1 MKLYD
6 FDGMFDEKLTEYIRK
21 NKQKYSESEW
31 EDIIP
36 KLYKSFGDTFIKS
49 VGDTPNGFYSKL
61 SDEQLV
67 SALSAHIKKGV
78 PVSEFMA
85 SAIESRNAVNLLLP
99 LLDGSDK
106 EREFAVGLI
115 GSDDRAIKKYMDML
129 VSSDADG
136 DLKNKC
142 LDLIKEKADLV
153 LNEAVENYEN
163 SVARYYMLEIMS
175 RSIIHTDKVF
185 DILVKAFRGDNENL
199 PLYASYLASYG
210 DERAL
215 PYLLDRIDEEGLSFI
230 EYKELLLAIES
241 LGGTYEKQRDFS
253 SDPDYALI
261 KSHSASAADIFG
273 GIDKK

>member
-99 LLDGSDK
+99 L
-106 EREFAVGLI
+106 
-115 GSDDRAIKKYMDML
+115 
-129 VSSDADG
+129 
-136 DLKNKC
+136 
-142 LDLIKEKADLV
+142 
-153 LNEAVENYEN
+153 
-163 SVARYYMLEIMS
+163 
-175 RSIIHTDKVF
+175 
-185 DILVKAFRGDNENL
+185 
-199 PLYASYLASYG
+199 
-210 DERAL
+210 
-215 PYLLDRIDEEGLSFI
+215 
-230 EYKELLLAIES
+230 
-241 LGGTYEKQRDFS
+241 
-253 SDPDYALI
+253 
-261 KSHSASAADIFG
+261 
-273 GIDKK
+273 

>member
-6 FDGMFDEKLTEYIRK
+6 FDGMFDKKITDFIEK
-21 NKQKYSESEW
+21 NAGKYSESQL

-36 KLYKSFGDTFIKS
+36 KLYKQFGDVYIKS
-49 VGDTPNGFYSKL
+49 VGNTPNGFYSAMT
-61 SDEQLV
+61 DAELV
-67 SALSAHIKKGV
+67 SALRAHLKQNV
-78 PVSEFMA
+78 PVSAFLCD
-85 SAIESRNAVNLLLP
+85 AIEGRDAVSLLIP
-99 LLDGSDK
+99 LLDGSAD
-106 EREFAVGLI
+106 EREYAVNLI
-115 GSDDRAIKKYMDML
+115 GSDDRAIAKYMQML
-129 VSSDADG
+129 LNEEDADFK
-136 DLKNKC
+136 DRLADC
-142 LDLIKEKADLV
+142 IKEKADLV

-163 SVARYYMLEIMS
+163 SVARDYMLEIMS